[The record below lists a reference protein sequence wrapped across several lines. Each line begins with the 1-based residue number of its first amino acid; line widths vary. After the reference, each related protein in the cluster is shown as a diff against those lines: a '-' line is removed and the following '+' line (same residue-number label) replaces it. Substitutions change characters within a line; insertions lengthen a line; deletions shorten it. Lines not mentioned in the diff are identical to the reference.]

1 MADHH
6 TGAPRKM
13 ATRTAARRGTLSK
26 DRILRAAL
34 QVVDEEGLDALSLRR
49 IAAQLG
55 VSAMSLY
62 RHYRNKAEIEA
73 GIVDHVVGTYA
84 VTEHDEGDWPDW
96 VHATCAQMRQAMCAH
111 PGLMALLDKAALNSA
126 NRGTNSLGVME
137 AMLSR
142 LRGAGLAPGAAARL
156 FHTLMA
162 VTIGSVV
169 LMNRPARRA
178 ISGGSEGPG
187 DDVRGLDVEYERV
200 PSRQFPHVAAMS
212 PQLARVWEAGD
223 FEVIVLQ
230 IIAAFAPGAAGTAAR
245 HGRTAATGKKP
256 K

>member
-1 MADHH
+1 
-6 TGAPRKM
+6 M

-26 DRILRAAL
+26 ELILRAAL

-73 GIVDHVVGTYA
+73 GIVDHVVGAYG

-96 VHATCAQMRQAMCAH
+96 VHATCAHMREAMCAH
-111 PGLMALLDKAALNSA
+111 PGLMALLDKAARNSA
-126 NRGTNSLGVME
+126 NRGANSLGVME
-137 AMLSR
+137 TMLGR
-142 LRGAGLAPGAAARL
+142 LRRAGLAPRAAARL
-156 FHTLMA
+156 FHALMA

-178 ISGGSEGPG
+178 ISGDSGNAS
-187 DDVRGLDVEYERV
+187 DDECRDDLAGERV
-200 PSRQFPHVAAMS
+200 PPRQFPHVAAMT
-212 PQLARVWEAGD
+212 PHLAKVWEARE
-223 FEVIVLQ
+223 FEAIVLQ
-230 IIAAFAPGAAGTAAR
+230 IIAAFAPGAARSTARR
-245 HGRTAATGKKP
+245 H
-256 K
+256 